1 MTQIDEP
8 NLDEQIEL
16 MKAEFYASDLSPKS
30 FDLTI
35 GIRTK
40 MLVATQIQEAY
51 RKGHNDN
58 ARDCYCDSAKVIE
71 SLIPHKHLM
80 DDGKSH
86 AYNHK
91 TKGR

>member
-1 MTQIDEP
+1 MSGP

-40 MLVATQIQEAY
+40 MLVATQVREA
-51 RKGHNDN
+51 RIDELTKMSG
-58 ARDCYCDSAKVIE
+58 CPPIMVE
-71 SLIPHKHLM
+71 STIADRIAQLR
-80 DDGKSH
+80 S
-86 AYNHK
+86 
-91 TKGR
+91 TK

>member
-1 MTQIDEP
+1 MTEP

-40 MLVATQIQEAY
+40 MLVATQIQEA
-51 RKGHNDN
+51 RNKTINE
-58 ARDCYCDSAKVIE
+58 VIE
-71 SLIPHKHLM
+71 
-80 DDGKSH
+80 
-86 AYNHK
+86 ANE
-91 TKGR
+91 